1 VWHIS
6 NTALARSL
14 THSLTQVD
22 GNNACKEEEKKQRQ
36 RTHARHEAAYPRTA
50 AEAAEAHA
58 RHEAAYPR
66 TAAEAAEA
74 AEAAL
79 ARIEEREKKRKQ
91 RIRALGCTREDVR
104 RTAFLEPRLFPNT
117 ALTHSLTRSLT
128 YSLTQTSG
136 GETGAAAAQADAAT
150 VLLAISTKALPN
162 PTPFEVIQANHF
174 VKTDAL
180 LCFEWSFREWQGVDR
195 LLWPKDL
202 RTALLDYSKYV
213 QCLMELNETEDPLL
227 HFNEAS
233 GYGQYIHKSSVKTF
247 ATHIENDFL
256 LCLPSCSEGPTNPEI
271 ENAGA
276 KFFAQFFVCALAAS
290 TYQAPLAFPP
300 HRLNDC

>member
-1 VWHIS
+1 M
-6 NTALARSL
+6 
-14 THSLTQVD
+14 
-22 GNNACKEEEKKQRQ
+22 
-36 RTHARHEAAYPRTA
+36 
-50 AEAAEAHA
+50 
-58 RHEAAYPR
+58 
-66 TAAEAAEA
+66 
-74 AEAAL
+74 
-79 ARIEEREKKRKQ
+79 
-91 RIRALGCTREDVR
+91 
-104 RTAFLEPRLFPNT
+104 
-117 ALTHSLTRSLT
+117 
-128 YSLTQTSG
+128 
-136 GETGAAAAQADAAT
+136 DAAT
-150 VLLAISTKALPN
+150 VLLEISTKALPN
-162 PTPFEVIQANHF
+162 PIPFEVIQANQL

-271 ENAGA
+271 ENRVVLSTIYFKGA
-276 KFFAQFFVCALAAS
+276 VEKDQYISV
-290 TYQAPLAFPP
+290 TYSDGEFYVIP
-300 HRLNDC
+300 